1 MPRSLALALS
11 ADTRASGTRMV
22 MRAVLGR
29 RSQSSGW
36 NWVKSRSDRSWSRKA
51 SPSSSV
57 VISGTKRFF
66 ISDHLSCVHVARAD
80 RAQPPLA
87 PAESDEDGT
96 ALFGAAYGDE
106 ALFLA
111 GMPRIGGHPRAM
123 CQSKFDLRNAQPVF
137 LTLGAVAIVPVEC
150 MYIRAHNQE
159 MATARTSCA

>member
-51 SPSSSV
+51 SASSSV

-66 ISDHLSCVHVARAD
+66 ISAHLSCVHVACAD
-80 RAQPPLA
+80 RAQLPRTPTKG
-87 PAESDEDGT
+87 DENGA

-111 GMPRIGGHPRAM
+111 GVPRIGGHPRAM
-123 CQSKFDLRNAQPVF
+123 C
-137 LTLGAVAIVPVEC
+137 
-150 MYIRAHNQE
+150 
-159 MATARTSCA
+159 